1 MTPTHRGM
9 AQPIA
14 KAQVASLV
22 PDVLVS
28 GEDHDADVAQRIC
41 DIPGAECSSPRRSRH
56 ETRRRRVGSIG
67 NDEVPTL
74 PGGCIIIDIQLDSAV
89 VVVPL
94 RVLAA
99 DDSRYVST
107 DTILNVLR
115 TYRKHLDLSPEEGAI
130 VERLSND
137 LFEAMESDA
146 RTLLEHV
153 SWAIG

>member
-1 MTPTHRGM
+1 MMSCR
-9 AQPIA
+9 
-14 KAQVASLV
+14 L
-22 PDVLVS
+22 
-28 GEDHDADVAQRIC
+28 RW
-41 DIPGAECSSPRRSRH
+41 R
-56 ETRRRRVGSIG
+56 
-67 NDEVPTL
+67 
-74 PGGCIIIDIQLDSAV
+74 CIIIDIQFDRAV
-89 VVVPL
+89 AVAVVPL

-107 DTILNVLR
+107 DAMSNVLR

-153 SWAIG
+153 SGAIG

>member
-74 PGGCIIIDIQLDSAV
+74 PGGCIIIDIQLDRAV

-99 DDSRYVST
+99 ADSRYVST
-107 DTILNVLR
+107 DTISNVLR

>member
-1 MTPTHRGM
+1 MMSCR
-9 AQPIA
+9 
-14 KAQVASLV
+14 L
-22 PDVLVS
+22 
-28 GEDHDADVAQRIC
+28 RW
-41 DIPGAECSSPRRSRH
+41 R
-56 ETRRRRVGSIG
+56 
-67 NDEVPTL
+67 
-74 PGGCIIIDIQLDSAV
+74 CIIIDIQFDRAV
-89 VVVPL
+89 AVVPL

-107 DTILNVLR
+107 DAMSNVLR

-153 SWAIG
+153 SGAIG